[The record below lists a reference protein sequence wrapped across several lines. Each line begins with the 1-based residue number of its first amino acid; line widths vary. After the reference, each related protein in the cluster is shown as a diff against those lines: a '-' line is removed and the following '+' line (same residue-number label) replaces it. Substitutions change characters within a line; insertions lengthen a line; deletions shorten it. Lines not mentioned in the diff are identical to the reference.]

1 MGNVAWYRQEQKE
14 TLGPLRIRTGRL
26 YSASLMPTSGWLLQ
40 IIMSQAKSSLS
51 STTLTA
57 VYILITLQ
65 LLFQVLSFTFLIVD
79 Q

>member
-1 MGNVAWYRQEQKE
+1 MGNAAWYRQEQKE
-14 TLGPLRIRTGRL
+14 TLGPLRIHTGRL